1 MPTIHLKYGGSNANI
16 WLNCAAAPGLIAK
29 VPRRPAGM
37 AAEHGTAQHDVMEAL
52 IRDPDLVPEKF
63 LGTKMTNGIVI
74 DEDHMGAI
82 NTALDAWIEIQDTLP
97 NATFIEAERM
107 VTLTEEAGGTA
118 DGMMIEGN
126 RAAIIDFK
134 FGQGQVDADSDQLL
148 FYAVCARKSLPEFA
162 KVDTFE
168 CYIIQPALDPVIDKT
183 VYPASVLDRFEQTA
197 FTAIAA
203 SKKPGARPVEG
214 DWCKWCD
221 AKLVCPAKTQRNDTL
236 TNPKEHVLDLRTLAE
251 QAARL
256 KPLVKSAEKWLE
268 EAEERIHHELSNG
281 VAVPGWKL
289 VSSKVVRVWKSE
301 PEAILAMKRLN
312 ISPDKYMI
320 TSLISPHK
328 AEEFMKK
335 KTVDEMVNRV
345 PTGTSAA
352 LVGDKRP
359 AVLPVAAIAAQLK
372 KLK

>member
-1 MPTIHLKYGGSNANI
+1 MPTIHHKYGGSNASI
-16 WLNCAAAPGLIAK
+16 WLNCAAGPGLIEK
-29 VPRRPAGM
+29 VPRRPAGL

-74 DEDHMGAI
+74 DADHMGAI
-82 NTALDAWIEIQDTLP
+82 NTALDAWIEIQDTFP

-107 VTLTEEAGGTA
+107 VMLTEEAGGTA

-236 TNPKEHVLDLRTLAE
+236 TNPKEHILDLRTLAE

-256 KPLVKSAEKWLE
+256 APLLKAAETWQE
-268 EAEERIHHELSNG
+268 EALDRIHHELSNG

-289 VSSKVVRVWKSE
+289 VNKRAVRVWKSE
-301 PEAILAMKRLN
+301 PEAILTMKRLN

-320 TSLISPHK
+320 TELVSPAQAEKLI
-328 AEEFMKK
+328 KK
-335 KTVDEMVNRV
+335 KTVDKLSNKVSS
-345 PTGTSAA
+345 GTTVA
-352 LVGDKRP
+352 LADDKRP